1 MDDLQNNSNELDKKG
16 EGSGEI
22 PLDAFLVL
30 EGIKVIPLTKV
41 IINIGRRLENDI
53 VIDDPRVSRYHAQL
67 RVVNDGYELIDANS
81 MGGTYINGNRIT
93 RSILYPGDLISLA
106 GVEMVYKQHDMP
118 ARRDLRETSP
128 LNSE

>member
-1 MDDLQNNSNELDKKG
+1 MEEQTNNSNELGEKM
-16 EGSGEI
+16 EGSIEV
-22 PLDAFLVL
+22 PHDAFLVL
-30 EGIKVIPLTKV
+30 EGVKVIPLTKV

-67 RVVNDGYELIDANS
+67 RVVNDGYELIDVNS

-93 RSILYPGDLISLA
+93 KSILYPNDLISLA
-106 GVEMVYKQHDMP
+106 GVELVYKQHDMP
-118 ARRDLRETSP
+118 ARSDLRETSP

>member
-1 MDDLQNNSNELDKKG
+1 MEDQKNNSNELKEKK
-16 EGSGEI
+16 EGSIEV

-67 RVVNDGYELIDANS
+67 RVVNDGYELIDVNS

-93 RSILYPGDLISLA
+93 KSILYPNDLISLA
-106 GVEMVYKQHDMP
+106 GVELVYKQHDMP
-118 ARRDLRETSP
+118 ARSDLRETSP
-128 LNSE
+128 LNPE